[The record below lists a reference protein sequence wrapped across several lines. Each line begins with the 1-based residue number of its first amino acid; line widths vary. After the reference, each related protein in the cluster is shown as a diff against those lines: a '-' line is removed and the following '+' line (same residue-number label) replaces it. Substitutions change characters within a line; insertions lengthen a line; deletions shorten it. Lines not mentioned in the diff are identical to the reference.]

1 MQLIVTSRLEIEAG
15 IVVRSAY
22 VVVSISDANAPPPKL
37 IRGAGFRD
45 AIYLHFDD
53 TEPEGSFGRQPM
65 TIDQAKQIWD
75 FVWRHRQHVGAI
87 VCHCHAG
94 MSRSP
99 AVAAGLAEGLGES
112 PSAIFAEYCPNQHVL
127 EMMRQ
132 AASL

>member
-1 MQLIVTSRLEIEAG
+1 MQLIVTSRSEIEAG

-22 VVVSISDANAPPPKL
+22 VVVSISDADARPPKL
-37 IRGAGFRD
+37 VRGAVFRD

-53 TEPEGSFGRQPM
+53 TEPKSSFGRRPM
-65 TIDQAKQIWD
+65 TLDQAKQIWE
-75 FVWRHRQHVGAI
+75 FVGQHRKLVETI

-99 AVAAGLAEGLGES
+99 AVAAGIAEGLGES
-112 PSAIFAEYCPNQHVL
+112 PTWVFANYCPNRHVL

-132 AASL
+132 AALL